1 MFNWWCCYDLFPC
14 HLMLRLGFELMSLE
28 LHRDLGPFEGCS
40 NIWATAPRQT
50 TILIWLPQSL
60 NLYELTKLF
69 HQFDLECLNKF
80 FDADHL
86 VQSWQSDR
94 NCSASALRRTFTA
107 IDQIL
112 YWSGVQLFISLH
124 LPTTFCYILKC
135 FQQQWT
141 RKKPLGVKFH
151 LWI

>member
-1 MFNWWCCYDLFPC
+1 
-14 HLMLRLGFELMSLE
+14 MSLQS
-28 LHRDLGPFEGCS
+28 FF
-40 NIWATAPRQT
+40 
-50 TILIWLPQSL
+50 IL
-60 NLYELTKLF
+60 NAF

-112 YWSGVQLFISLH
+112 LLVRRAVIYFLAPPNHLLLHFKVLSATMDEKETTGREISSVD
-124 LPTTFCYILKC
+124 I
-135 FQQQWT
+135 
-141 RKKPLGVKFH
+141 KFGQ
-151 LWI
+151 I